1 MQQELID
8 RIKNTAGVSDE
19 TAGLAAKAVL
29 GFLQEKLPDSV
40 APHVASVMS
49 GQSLTDSIQD
59 SVTDAI
65 GDKLGG
71 LGSMF
76 GGDD

>member
-8 RIKNTAGVSDE
+8 RIKAKAGVSDE
-19 TAGLAAKAVL
+19 TAQAAAEAVI
-29 GFLQEKLPDSV
+29 GFLEDKLPASI
-40 APHVASVMS
+40 APHVAAVAS
-49 GQSLTDSIQD
+49 GQSLGDTVQG
-59 SVTDAI
+59 AI

-76 GGDD
+76 GGGDE